1 MCSIQTALLLQG
13 VLFDAYEPGG
23 VYLQTV
29 QLQNTGTVMR
39 QLRLLPPTSR
49 YFQVSFPRQVHARG
63 ALLPTGVA
71 VGFYRVHLSLD
82 CHVLLYAVHAMQ
94 CRGTALLITTVLG
107 TMHEG
112 AWGSCWLLLH

>member
-1 MCSIQTALLLQG
+1 MRILPPPSTNVFHSTALLLQG
-13 VLFDAYEPGG
+13 VLFDAYERGG

-63 ALLPTGVA
+63 TLLPTGVA
-71 VGFYRVHLSLD
+71 TYCISP
-82 CHVLLYAVHAMQ
+82 
-94 CRGTALLITTVLG
+94 
-107 TMHEG
+107 G
-112 AWGSCWLLLH
+112 APPP